1 MDNNVSKGVLK
12 ELRDGSNFDFMIAHM
27 IGLDCAGHTFGS
39 RHSEI
44 QRKLKETEAFVAKII
59 EFMDDETT
67 LVIFGDHGMTE
78 DGNHG
83 GDTLLEM
90 RTGVFAY

>member
-1 MDNNVSKGVLK
+1 ML
-12 ELRDGSNFDFMIAHM
+12 AHM

-39 RHSEI
+39 RHPEI
-44 QRKLKETEAFVAKII
+44 ERKLLETEAFIAKVIKL
-59 EFMDDETT
+59 MDDETT

-78 DGNHG
+78 EGNHG
-83 GDTLLEM
+83 GDTILEM